1 MIGFLLFLIIFILL
15 CVTLGPLGFILGVGL
30 VLLFTV
36 YAVVSLIFSAVET
49 SKEQICPYC
58 RAQIPKEATVCKY
71 CTRDISPNKS

>member
-15 CVTLGPLGFILGVGL
+15 CVTMGPAGFMIGIGL
-30 VLLFTV
+30 MFFIGV